1 MQRRRSPSSFP
12 RFLCAASL
20 PLSFPGHPVE
30 CAGVS
35 AQLTADGIFSGLR
48 EQEEQFRKEN
58 AFQKPYSNPQAEI
71 GLFVADAFNRIW
83 KVADAYRKGELTEEQ
98 ALSGKVLK
106 AILHYGGI
114 EAGRPNDGPRF
125 HASCFA
131 IPTAAVNTYF
141 CYLKQMDDAEGGK
154 GGTLLQEACDMLKT
168 IALQAWTQPLRH
180 DETDGNVV
188 SISRFRNH
196 VWWVG
201 GNALAYRSLL
211 PVAAMYRSIPMIDL
225 LAEVCQRGISMTSQT
240 TYSDAFWTEG
250 FTADGA
256 GWGHGKQCLI
266 WGYPIDGTSNALKML
281 NMLKG
286 SPWPRIWAGIM
297 CRHFLISCVVVP
309 GIIIRDIAFLAWTVA
324 RMYIIPQSFP
334 SLMPECWITLSAT
347 GWTLSP
353 PKSSG
358 NCCNC
363 SKR

>member
-1 MQRRRSPSSFP
+1 
-12 RFLCAASL
+12 
-20 PLSFPGHPVE
+20 
-30 CAGVS
+30 
-35 AQLTADGIFSGLR
+35 
-48 EQEEQFRKEN
+48 
-58 AFQKPYSNPQAEI
+58 
-71 GLFVADAFNRIW
+71 
-83 KVADAYRKGELTEEQ
+83 
-98 ALSGKVLK
+98 
-106 AILHYGGI
+106 
-114 EAGRPNDGPRF
+114 
-125 HASCFA
+125 
-131 IPTAAVNTYF
+131 
-141 CYLKQMDDAEGGK
+141 MDDAEGGK

-180 DETDGNVV
+180 DETDENVV

-334 SLMPECWITLSAT
+334 IPYAGMLDTLSAT

>member
-1 MQRRRSPSSFP
+1 MQRNLILTILGLCLAATAFRRRRKRSLLSIIITVTTTKPGSGGCREGEVHQGFP

-35 AQLTADGIFSGLR
+35 GTTHCRRYLSGLR

-180 DETDGNVV
+180 DETDENVV
-188 SISRFRNH
+188 SISRSATMC
-196 VWWVG
+196 G
-201 GNALAYRSLL
+201 GW
-211 PVAAMYRSIPMIDL
+211 AAMH
-225 LAEVCQRGISMTSQT
+225 
-240 TYSDAFWTEG
+240 W
-250 FTADGA
+250 
-256 GWGHGKQCLI
+256 
-266 WGYPIDGTSNALKML
+266 PIVPYC
-281 NMLKG
+281 
-286 SPWPRIWAGIM
+286 PWPP
-297 CRHFLISCVVVP
+297 CTVPFL
-309 GIIIRDIAFLAWTVA
+309 
-324 RMYIIPQSFP
+324 
-334 SLMPECWITLSAT
+334 
-347 GWTLSP
+347 
-353 PKSSG
+353 
-358 NCCNC
+358 
-363 SKR
+363 

>member
-1 MQRRRSPSSFP
+1 MQRNLILTILGLCLAATAFPQEKETQFAFNNYHRYYNEARQRGDAEKEKSIKAFRASFAQHP
-12 RFLCAASL
+12 YRYHSL
-20 PLSFPGHPVE
+20 DTRLSAQE
-30 CAGVS
+30 CL

-180 DETDGNVV
+180 DETDENVV

-250 FTADGA
+250 FTAHGA

-266 WGYPIDGTSNALKML
+266 WGYPIDGTSNALK
-281 NMLKG
+281 
-286 SPWPRIWAGIM
+286 
-297 CRHFLISCVVVP
+297 C
-309 GIIIRDIAFLAWTVA
+309 
-324 RMYIIPQSFP
+324 
-334 SLMPECWITLSAT
+334 
-347 GWTLSP
+347 
-353 PKSSG
+353 
-358 NCCNC
+358 
-363 SKR
+363 

>member
-1 MQRRRSPSSFP
+1 
-12 RFLCAASL
+12 
-20 PLSFPGHPVE
+20 
-30 CAGVS
+30 
-35 AQLTADGIFSGLR
+35 
-48 EQEEQFRKEN
+48 
-58 AFQKPYSNPQAEI
+58 
-71 GLFVADAFNRIW
+71 
-83 KVADAYRKGELTEEQ
+83 
-98 ALSGKVLK
+98 
-106 AILHYGGI
+106 
-114 EAGRPNDGPRF
+114 
-125 HASCFA
+125 
-131 IPTAAVNTYF
+131 
-141 CYLKQMDDAEGGK
+141 MDDAEGGK

-180 DETDGNVV
+180 DETDENVV

-286 SPWPRIWAGIM
+286 SPWAKNLGRDNVQALLNFLRGGAWYYYKGYRLPCLDRGSYVYNPTELSIPYAGMLDNLIGCLLYTSPSPR
-297 CRHFLISCVVVP
+297 
-309 GIIIRDIAFLAWTVA
+309 D
-324 RMYIIPQSFP
+324 
-334 SLMPECWITLSAT
+334 
-347 GWTLSP
+347 
-353 PKSSG
+353 
-358 NCCNC
+358 
-363 SKR
+363 